1 MIKEI
6 KSKDNKLIKY
16 ALKLQNT
23 KFSKEEG
30 KFLIESEHLIEMA
43 EQYIDTIFITEKHF
57 CDIYNNCYL
66 IPQDLMDKISQNK
79 SSRNLLAICNF
90 PKEKEIN
97 NDIVLFLDDVQD
109 PGNVGTLLRTALSFG
124 ITDVILTKGCA
135 YKYGFKTIQS
145 SQGSIFRI
153 NAIDGDTNTLKN
165 LKKNGYKVVST
176 ALSSNTIELDKFNF
190 MKNAKYAIILG
201 NEGQGISKDILS
213 LSDYVVKIE
222 MSNIDSLNVGVAG
235 GIVMYKA
242 SRR

>member
-16 ALKLQNT
+16 AQKLQNI
-23 KFSKEEG
+23 KFSKVEG

-43 EQYIDTIFITEKHF
+43 EQYIDTVFTTDKRF
-57 CDIYNNCYL
+57 CDVYNNCYL

-79 SSRNLLAICNF
+79 SSRNLLAICNC
-90 PKEKEIN
+90 PKEKDIS
-97 NDIVLFLDDVQD
+97 NDIALFLDDVQD

-124 ITDVILTKGCA
+124 ITDVILTEGCA
-135 YKYGFKTIQS
+135 YKYGFKAIQS

-190 MKNAKYAIILG
+190 MKNVKYAIILG